1 MCLQQTN
8 DGNYGKLDMEPQPP
22 ITIEA
27 DNCWNF
33 KLDKGDIESG
43 WYSIVC
49 CVVFRAI
56 PETIKS
62 LIIDPKQY
70 DANKRSVYMGKTCN
84 TVAGYDELSQIPLET
99 PTRLRLHRQME
110 VQEKGYIDLSIKLES
125 EAPQDFELHYVEL
138 ELGQKQTP
146 GEIVIYGE
154 GKPEQVIHVHHD
166 TNNGSS
172 PQKTLSVHAF
182 DTSFNGSYAAT
193 LCFDEDQK
201 KAIFDIWSLYDPA
214 KQGTPRTSKLLARG
228 AINAVP
234 SAHADFADICL
245 SVSDSGTTVVVHSQE
260 ATNGIPCHVMSYS
273 PFVPIDSDFASQTWV
288 LTKQSMCETL
298 TGFFGY
304 GNFHYT
310 SMVNPHLKDE
320 RYITFDGKSVCVY
333 NTVGAWTRIRTIHL
347 GHDLN
352 LAAGVSLVPSLRG
365 RYFAWTGSQGIVSV
379 WDFETGSQVSHIK
392 VESDALGAFVNLSRD
407 GALVVVSSKSAIS
420 VFETRS
426 GVKLGEYQQGLG
438 DSNYFEVIP
447 EGEHIMI
454 LDGMSEDD
462 SNDIVSRKIVSTRD
476 MSITRTFQ
484 VHKDYDVR
492 FPLTCCSSHMLTYRQ
507 GSVVNIM
514 RADNSL
520 ISAPKKTFEPES
532 VTDMSVDLHASKT
545 TWEYTSHSG
554 TTFTMS
560 TTISVIHGNWM
571 SILSMTCQSDSS
583 ESLALPVGSS
593 HLAYPSIFFPESSR
607 LVMVTGRYLQIWR
620 LEGGTTPEQFELE
633 LVWVLQEEDEVR
645 HPSSDIC
652 VRNIRRARGN
662 TSGTQIELSLTSP
675 AWFRRLRRLP
685 DDPYERNEATI
696 TIPVSESD
704 TLSIPEEYRVRH
716 GIRGVVDMYMNGD
729 SKCQKRAIQYLRTL
743 VRPCSAH
750 PISCIVTLCRLWK
763 SGEKTYFEQ
772 IISELLPVDKITW
785 VPNTNGD
792 ESANPL
798 AILIKRAETE
808 PNTIG
813 VAKVIMEYCVSH
825 ANSARNLSFLAP
837 IFESMNDLM
846 TLFPHEL

>member
-1 MCLQQTN
+1 MYPNVL
-8 DGNYGKLDMEPQPP
+8 
-22 ITIEA
+22 
-27 DNCWNF
+27 
-33 KLDKGDIESG
+33 
-43 WYSIVC
+43 V
-49 CVVFRAI
+49 
-56 PETIKS
+56 
-62 LIIDPKQY
+62 
-70 DANKRSVYMGKTCN
+70 
-84 TVAGYDELSQIPLET
+84 
-99 PTRLRLHRQME
+99 
-110 VQEKGYIDLSIKLES
+110 
-125 EAPQDFELHYVEL
+125 
-138 ELGQKQTP
+138 
-146 GEIVIYGE
+146 EIVIYGE

-310 SMVNPHLKDE
+310 SIVNPHLKDE

-365 RYFAWTGSQGIVSV
+365 RYFAWTGAQGIVSV

-420 VFETRS
+420 VFETHS

-438 DSNYFEVIP
+438 DNNYFEVVP

-492 FPLTCCSSHMLTYRQ
+492 FPLACCSSHMLTYRQ
-507 GSVVNIM
+507 VELN
-514 RADNSL
+514 AD
-520 ISAPKKTFEPES
+520 
-532 VTDMSVDLHASKT
+532 
-545 TWEYTSHSG
+545 
-554 TTFTMS
+554 
-560 TTISVIHGNWM
+560 
-571 SILSMTCQSDSS
+571 
-583 ESLALPVGSS
+583 
-593 HLAYPSIFFPESSR
+593 
-607 LVMVTGRYLQIWR
+607 
-620 LEGGTTPEQFELE
+620 
-633 LVWVLQEEDEVR
+633 
-645 HPSSDIC
+645 
-652 VRNIRRARGN
+652 
-662 TSGTQIELSLTSP
+662 
-675 AWFRRLRRLP
+675 
-685 DDPYERNEATI
+685 
-696 TIPVSESD
+696 
-704 TLSIPEEYRVRH
+704 
-716 GIRGVVDMYMNGD
+716 
-729 SKCQKRAIQYLRTL
+729 
-743 VRPCSAH
+743 
-750 PISCIVTLCRLWK
+750 
-763 SGEKTYFEQ
+763 
-772 IISELLPVDKITW
+772 
-785 VPNTNGD
+785 
-792 ESANPL
+792 
-798 AILIKRAETE
+798 
-808 PNTIG
+808 
-813 VAKVIMEYCVSH
+813 
-825 ANSARNLSFLAP
+825 
-837 IFESMNDLM
+837 
-846 TLFPHEL
+846 